1 MHQKRESN
9 KLDPKIDIVF
19 KGIFGK
25 KGNEYILDDLLSAIL
40 NKKVKCTEV
49 ESEVSLSDDLFDEKC
64 GILDIKAILES
75 KEEVDI
81 EMQIANRYDTINRAV
96 FYASKL
102 TTMGLKKSESY
113 LSMKKKIVI
122 FILNY
127 TLFEYDEALQESY
140 ITLKSHI
147 EKELTDLHKYY
158 FIELPKVQKL
168 SEIGSKRL
176 KMWIAF
182 LNQDKEMLLNM
193 AKGDKIIKK
202 AEEELEYLSGDAKL
216 RRIAELKEKA
226 LRDEATMKIVGMR
239 EGLEKGIEKGL
250 KRGRKQN
257 QYDTAKKLIK
267 ENMDNEFIARI
278 TELNLEEINKLRN
291 ELECK

>member
-226 LRDEATMKIVGMR
+226 LRDEATMIIVGMR

-250 KRGRKQN
+250 EKGRKQT
-257 QYDTAKKLIK
+257 QYDIAKNMLS
-267 ENMDNEFIARI
+267 ENVDIDTIIRFTGLSE
-278 TELNLEEINKLRN
+278 EEITSLK
-291 ELECK
+291 

>member
-19 KGIFGK
+19 KGIFAK
-25 KGNEYILDDLLSAIL
+25 KGNEYILEDLLSAIL

-49 ESEVSLSDDLFDEKC
+49 ESEVSLSDDLFDEKY

-140 ITLKSHI
+140 ITLKRHM

-239 EGLEKGIEKGL
+239 EGIEKG
-250 KRGRKQN
+250 RKQT
-257 QYDTAKKLIK
+257 QYDIAKKMLI
-267 ENMDNEFIARI
+267 ENIDINTIAKVTGLPER
-278 TELNLEEINKLRN
+278 EIESLK
-291 ELECK
+291 

>member
-1 MHQKRESN
+1 MHQKSENN

-25 KGNEYILDDLLSAIL
+25 KGNEYILEDLLSAIL

-49 ESEVSLSDDLFDEKC
+49 ESEVNLNAYELDDKYS
-64 GILDIKAILES
+64 ILDIKAILES

-102 TTMGLKKSESY
+102 TTVGLKKSESY
-113 LSMKKKIVI
+113 LNMKKKIVI

-127 TLFEYDEALQESY
+127 TMFEYDEALQESY
-140 ITLKSHI
+140 ITLKSHM

-158 FIELPKVQKL
+158 FIELPKVQKV
-168 SEIGSKRL
+168 SEIEGKRL
-176 KMWIAF
+176 KVWIAF

-202 AEEELEYLSGDAKL
+202 AEEELEYLSGDAEL

-226 LRDEATMKIVGMR
+226 ERNRDTMRIIGMR
-239 EGLEKGIEKGL
+239 EGFEKGI
-250 KRGRKQN
+250 
-257 QYDTAKKLIK
+257 YSVAKKMLSEKVDIDTIIK
-267 ENMDNEFIARI
+267 F
-278 TELNLEEINKLRN
+278 TGLSKEEIESIK
-291 ELECK
+291 